1 MNDPRQNNARGWILV
16 IGILLILSM
25 VGLTIVYMVFQGIQR
40 TQDAIAPVTDLSRN
54 MSTQVAQVMN
64 PTPTVIP
71 DPITIIHQVRNLAR
85 LETIQYS
92 VEKVITAE
100 TRQGSFGFLFGDRLL
115 FVAHGEVIAGVD
127 LAKLEPDDLWIQNGV
142 LYARIPPPELFVVR
156 LDNEKSYVYDR
167 NLGALAR
174 GDVDLETAA
183 RRVAEEEIGR
193 AALEGDILDLAGQ
206 NAENFLY
213 RLFLNL
219 GYPDVV
225 FVDQD

>member
-1 MNDPRQNNARGWILV
+1 MNNPGSNNARGWVLV

-25 VGLTIVYMVFQGIQR
+25 VGFSIVFMVYLGIQR
-40 TQDAIAPVTDLSRN
+40 TQEAMAPVTDLSRN
-54 MSTQVAQVMN
+54 VSTQVAQVMN

-92 VEKVITAE
+92 LEKVITAE
-100 TRQGSFGFLFGDRLL
+100 TRQGTFGFLFGDRLL

-142 LYARIPPPELFVVR
+142 LYARIPPPEIFVVR

-193 AALEGDILDLAGQ
+193 AALEGDILDMAGQ
-206 NAENFLY
+206 NAENFLI
-213 RLFLNL
+213 RLFMNL
-219 GYPDVV
+219 GYPDVI
-225 FVDQD
+225 FVDPD

>member
-1 MNDPRQNNARGWILV
+1 MNDPRQSNARGWVLV

-25 VGLTIVYMVFQGIQR
+25 VGLSIVYMVFQGIQR
-40 TQDAIAPVTDLSRN
+40 TQEAMAPVTDLSRN

-100 TRQGSFGFLFGDRLL
+100 TRQGTFGFLFGDRLL

-127 LAKLEPDDLWIQNGV
+127 LAKLEPDDLWIQNSV

-193 AALEGDILDLAGQ
+193 AALEGDILDMAGQ

-225 FVDQD
+225 FVDPD

>member
-1 MNDPRQNNARGWILV
+1 MNNPNQNNARGWILV
-16 IGILLILSM
+16 IGILLILSL
-25 VGLTIVYMVFQGIQR
+25 VGFSIVYMVYQGIQR
-40 TQDAIAPVTDLSRN
+40 TQDAMAPVTDLSRN
-54 MSTQVAQVMN
+54 VSTQVAQVMN

-100 TRQGSFGFLFGDRLL
+100 TRQGTFGFLFGDRLL

-142 LYARIPPPELFVVR
+142 LYARIPAPEIFVVR
-156 LDNEKSYVYDR
+156 LDNERSYVYDR

-193 AALEGDILDLAGQ
+193 AALEGDILDMAGQ
-206 NAENFLY
+206 NAENFLL
-213 RLFLNL
+213 RLFMNL
-219 GYPDVV
+219 GYPDVI
-225 FVDQD
+225 FVDPD

>member
-16 IGILLILSM
+16 IGILLILSL
-25 VGLTIVYMVFQGIQR
+25 VGFSIVYMVFLGIQR
-40 TQDAIAPVTDLSRN
+40 TQEAMQPVTDLSRN
-54 MSTQVAQVMN
+54 MSTQVAQVLN

-100 TRQGSFGFLFGDRLL
+100 TRQGTFGFLFGDRLL
-115 FVAHGEVIAGVD
+115 LVAHGEVIAGVD

-142 LYARIPPPELFVVR
+142 LYARIPSPELFVVR

-193 AALEGDILDLAGQ
+193 AALEGDILEMAGQ
-206 NAENFLY
+206 NAENFLV
-213 RLFLNL
+213 RLFMNL

-225 FVDQD
+225 FVDPD